1 MKTAFLFPGQ
11 GAQFVGMGKDVVEG
25 FPAAKAIFDKAN
37 HILGFDIAKVC
48 FEGPVE
54 TLNTTTISQP
64 AIFTASAAILEI
76 FRTGEKT
83 KNIIPDITAGLSMG
97 EYTALYAAGLI
108 SFEDG
113 LKLVRNR
120 GEAMQA
126 AADKSK
132 GGMVA
137 IIGLDEEKTKALCAE
152 AGQGDLLE
160 GVNFNCPSQI
170 AISGT
175 KSACE
180 RAEKLAEK
188 YGAMKAI
195 RLEVAGAFHTSMMS
209 SAADA
214 LSQALGQTNIKEPA
228 LSLSNGPAQ
237 PKVIANIT
245 ADYYTSANQIRQS
258 LAKQLVQPIYW
269 QKCVER
275 LLADGVETFYE
286 IGPGKVLTGLMKR
299 IHRRANI
306 INVSSAA
313 AINEL

>member
-11 GAQFVGMGKDVVEG
+11 GAQFIGMGKDVAETFG
-25 FPAAKAIFDKAN
+25 GAKAIFDRAN
-37 HILGFDIAKVC
+37 QILGFDIAKIC
-48 FEGPVE
+48 FEGPAK
-54 TLNTTTISQP
+54 TLNTTTMSQP
-64 AIFTASAAILEI
+64 AIFTVSAAILEI

-83 KNIIPDITAGLSMG
+83 KDIAADVTAGLSMG

-113 LKLVRNR
+113 LKLVKKR

-137 IIGLDEEKTKALCAE
+137 IIGLDEEKTRALCAE
-152 AGQGDLLE
+152 AAQGEVLA
-160 GVNFNCPSQI
+160 GVNFNCPGQI

-175 KSACE
+175 VSACE

-195 RLEVAGAFHTSMMS
+195 RLEVAGAFHTTMMS
-209 SAADA
+209 PAAET
-214 LSQALGQTNIKEPA
+214 LSQALAQTGIKDPA
-228 LSLSNGPAQ
+228 A

-245 ADYYTSANQIRQS
+245 ADYYASVSQIRES

-269 QKCVER
+269 QKCAER
-275 LLADGVETFYE
+275 LLADGVDTFYE

-299 IHRRANI
+299 IHRGANI

-313 AINEL
+313 TINAL